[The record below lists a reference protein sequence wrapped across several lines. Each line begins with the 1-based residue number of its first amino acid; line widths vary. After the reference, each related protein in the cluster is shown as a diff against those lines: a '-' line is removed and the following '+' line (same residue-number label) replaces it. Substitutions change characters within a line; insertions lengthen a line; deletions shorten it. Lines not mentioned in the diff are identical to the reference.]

1 MLSGSTLYL
10 YNAKTIEPLST
21 ANNAAASQPDS
32 YVVQGGDTLI
42 GTANRFGLSVT
53 QLASYNNLSSRAD
66 LLRGQK
72 LWLIPGKVTTPA
84 TTPAAPSTKPSKS
97 STATKNYKVKAGDGL
112 IALARQFNVSTD
124 TLASLNGI
132 NSTSSLYV
140 GQTLKVPASVDFDA
154 ASTINTSSSNSSSS
168 VATTNYKVKS
178 GDTLIGIANSIGVSA
193 TELAAV
199 NSNFDAKA
207 RLQRGQ
213 TIKVP
218 ATKELVDRQ
227 LNDKAVSY
235 KVKSGDTLTGVAK
248 RYNIGLSDLASA
260 NNLNTNSNLILG
272 RTITI
277 PASGSVASASS
288 SSQSSSSASSS
299 SSSSASSGT
308 KLGNTES
315 YKVKSGDGL
324 IALARQFGISVE
336 DLAAT
341 NDLATNAQLQ
351 RGQTLKVPKATVS
364 YTVGSGDSLIGLAR
378 KYGVS
383 TQELADMN
391 NIAADTMLQ
400 RGQRLT
406 VPNR

>member
-1 MLSGSTLYL
+1 MYL
-10 YNAKTIEPLST
+10 YNAKTIEPLSN
-21 ANNAAASQPDS
+21 ANNAAAKQPDS

-72 LWLIPGKVTTPA
+72 LWLIPGKVTAPA

-97 STATKNYKVKAGDGL
+97 TTATKNYKVKAGDGL
-112 IALARQFNVSTD
+112 IALARQFNVPTA

-132 NSTSSLYV
+132 GATDSLYV
-140 GQTLKVPASVDFDA
+140 GQTLKVPASVDFNSA
-154 ASTINTSSSNSSSS
+154 TSTSSSSNSGS
-168 VATTNYKVKS
+168 VATTNYKVKA
-178 GDTLIGIANSIGVSA
+178 GDTLIGIANSVGVSP

-199 NSNFDAKA
+199 NSNFGAKA

-218 ATKELVDRQ
+218 ASKELVDRQ
-227 LNDKAVSY
+227 LNDKEVSY

-248 RYNIGLSDLASA
+248 RYNIGLSDLATA
-260 NNLNTNSNLILG
+260 NNLTTNSNLILG

-277 PASGSVASASS
+277 PASGSTAVASS
-288 SSQSSSSASSS
+288 STQS
-299 SSSSASSGT
+299 SSSSASTASNSGK
-308 KLGNTES
+308 KLGNTEN
-315 YKVKSGDGL
+315 YKVQSGDGL
-324 IALARQFGISVE
+324 IALARQFGVSVE

-341 NDLATNAQLQ
+341 NNLATNAQLQ
-351 RGQTLKVPKATVS
+351 RGQTLKVPKVTVS

-383 TQELADMN
+383 TQELAEMN

>member
-154 ASTINTSSSNSSSS
+154 ASTTSASSSNSSSS

-299 SSSSASSGT
+299 SSSVSSGT

>member
-1 MLSGSTLYL
+1 M
-10 YNAKTIEPLST
+10 ST

-72 LWLIPGKVTTPA
+72 LWLIPGKVTAPA

-154 ASTINTSSSNSSSS
+154 ASTTSASSNSSSS

-218 ATKELVDRQ
+218 ASKELVDRQ

-277 PASGSVASASS
+277 PASGSVASPSS
-288 SSQSSSSASSS
+288 SSQSSSSASSN

-308 KLGNTES
+308 KLGNTEN